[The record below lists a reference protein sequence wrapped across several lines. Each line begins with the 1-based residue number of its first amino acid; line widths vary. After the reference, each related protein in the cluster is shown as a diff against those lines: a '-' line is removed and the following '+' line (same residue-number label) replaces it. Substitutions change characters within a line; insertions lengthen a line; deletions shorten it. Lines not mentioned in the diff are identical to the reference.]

1 MIVQEILRLLVAVGL
16 GGLIGFE
23 RERVDR
29 GAGLRTHALVSTAA
43 ALVML
48 VSSYGF
54 TDVVTANHTVVLDPS
69 RIAAQVVS
77 GIGFLGAGLIIFRR
91 NIVYGLTTAAS
102 VWAVAAIG
110 LACGAGMLV
119 QAAVATGLL
128 LLILSGLKPVEQ
140 RFFTHKRVAPV
151 TIRVQRQDGHIAAI
165 EEAARSCQLD
175 LWRLTLTAGREE
187 QETLVTLEVRGG
199 TRAGLLAF
207 VEQVQHLPGVKEVIY
222 TGDRAALREVGLE
235 ETGEEAGG

>member
-1 MIVQEILRLLVAVGL
+1 MLVQEILRLLVAAGL

-91 NIVYGLTTAAS
+91 NVVYGLTTAAS

-110 LACGAGMLV
+110 LACGAGMLL
-119 QAAVATGLL
+119 QAVVATGLL

-140 RFFTHKRVAPV
+140 RLFGHKRVAPI
-151 TIRVQRQDGHIAAI
+151 TIRMQRQDGQIAAL
-165 EEAARSCQLD
+165 EEVARASRLD
-175 LWRLTLTAGREE
+175 VWRLTLTAGEDE
-187 QETLVTLEVRGG
+187 QEALVTLEVRGEM
-199 TRAGLLAF
+199 RASLLTF
-207 VEQVQHLPGVKEVIY
+207 IEQVQRLPGVLEVVY
-222 TGDRAALREVGLE
+222 TGQRAAPREAGPE
-235 ETGEEAGG
+235 ETGDEAG